1 VNTPLF
7 WSAFHL
13 RRRKSKSSCPNMKIT
28 SAPFGIFALSAFFFL
43 GVPAGLAA
51 PVTAA
56 IAVILPTTGNAT
68 AGIVTFT
75 ATDGGV
81 KVIADVTGLLPGKHG
96 FHIHEFGDISD
107 AAKAM
112 STGGHYDPD
121 GSHHHAL
128 VEAGQADATPHHAGD
143 MGNLTADSTG
153 KAHLEVVLKGVSL
166 TGPVNPLVGRAVIIH
181 ANADDGAQPV
191 GNAGGR
197 VGQGVI
203 GIAQA
208 K

>member
-1 VNTPLF
+1 
-7 WSAFHL
+7 
-13 RRRKSKSSCPNMKIT
+13 MKIT
-28 SAPFGIFALSAFFFL
+28 SALSGAFVLSTVLLLGASFGLAA
-43 GVPAGLAA
+43 PTAA

-56 IAVILPTTGNAT
+56 IAVIHPTTGNAT
-68 AGIVTFT
+68 AGIVSFT

-81 KVIADVTGLLPGKHG
+81 KVVADVTGLLPGKHG

-107 AAKAM
+107 VAKVM

-121 GSHHHAL
+121 GSHHHELA
-128 VEAGQADATPHHAGD
+128 EPGQTANTPHHAGD
-143 MGNLTADSTG
+143 MGNLTADSAG

-166 TGPVNPLVGRAVIIH
+166 MGPVNPLVGRAVIIH
-181 ANADDGAQPV
+181 ANADDGAQPG

>member
-1 VNTPLF
+1 MNSRKWVWTSIIVVSAASAGWAANAVANVKGTAPDSKIAGALKFEDTPQ
-7 WSAFHL
+7 
-13 RRRKSKSSCPNMKIT
+13 
-28 SAPFGIFALSAFFFL
+28 
-43 GVPAGLAA
+43 GLH
-51 PVTAA
+51 
-56 IAVILPTTGNAT
+56 ISGMIENLP
-68 AGIVTFT
+68 
-75 ATDGGV
+75 
-81 KVIADVTGLLPGKHG
+81 PGEKG

-107 AAKAM
+107 TAKAM

-121 GSHHHAL
+121 GAHHHAL

-143 MGNLTADSTG
+143 MGNLTANSAG
-153 KAHLEVVLKGVSL
+153 KAHLEVVLKGASL
-166 TGPVNPLVGRAVIIH
+166 MGPTAPLVGRAVIIH

>member
-1 VNTPLF
+1 MRIP
-7 WSAFHL
+7 SAVSATLAFSAL
-13 RRRKSKSSCPNMKIT
+13 LLVGT
-28 SAPFGIFALSAFFFL
+28 SH
-43 GVPAGLAA
+43 GLAAAEAA

-56 IAVILPTTGNAT
+56 IAVIHPTTGNET

-81 KVIADVTGLLPGKHG
+81 KIVADVTGLTPGKHG

-107 AAKAM
+107 SAKAM

-121 GSHHHAL
+121 GTHHHAL
-128 VEAGQADATPHHAGD
+128 VDADRPKDMPHHAGD
-143 MGNLTADSTG
+143 MGNLVADSAG
-153 KAHLEVVLKGVSL
+153 KAHLEITLQGVSL
-166 TGPVNPLVGRAVIIH
+166 MGPANPLVGRAVIIH
-181 ANADDGAQPV
+181 ANSDDGGQPV

-203 GIAQA
+203 GIAKA